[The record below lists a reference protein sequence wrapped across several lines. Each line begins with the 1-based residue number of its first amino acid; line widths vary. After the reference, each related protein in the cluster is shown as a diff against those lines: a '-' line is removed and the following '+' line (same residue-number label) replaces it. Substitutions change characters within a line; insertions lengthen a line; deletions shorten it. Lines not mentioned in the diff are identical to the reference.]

1 MAKIILTFN
10 TLPEFY
16 ERLSEHHTLIRPPKG
31 RDFSQEELKMLVQDA
46 DVLCSVFD
54 IPIGRELLGNAPKL
68 KLVANYA
75 VGYNNIDLDYCREHG
90 IAVTNLPHSVVI
102 PTAELAMALLLSCSR
117 RVVELNQELR
127 KNNGRVSLGRL
138 GMMGLDLYGK
148 TIGIV
153 GYGNIGAAVAERCR
167 AFGMK
172 ILYYKRQRLSS
183 EIEAERGLTYVDL
196 DTLLAQSDFVSVH
209 TPYSTETHHQ
219 IDARALSLMKK
230 GAVLLN
236 TARGSVIDE
245 DALIASLRSGHL
257 ASAGLDV
264 FEDRDIPRAG
274 LLELPQVVMTPHVG
288 TQTYDARVNMNRELV
303 ENVLKFLDGRTDIS
317 RVV

>member
-1 MAKIILTFN
+1 
-10 TLPEFY
+10 
-16 ERLSEHHTLIRPPKG
+16 
-31 RDFSQEELKMLVQDA
+31 
-46 DVLCSVFD
+46 
-54 IPIGRELLGNAPKL
+54 
-68 KLVANYA
+68 
-75 VGYNNIDLDYCREHG
+75 
-90 IAVTNLPHSVVI
+90 
-102 PTAELAMALLLSCSR
+102 
-117 RVVELNQELR
+117 
-127 KNNGRVSLGRL
+127 
-138 GMMGLDLYGK
+138 MMGLDLYGK
-148 TIGIV
+148 TIGNV

-183 EIEAERGLTYVDL
+183 EIEAERGLTYADL

>member
-1 MAKIILTFN
+1 MATIIMTFN

-16 ERLSEHHTLIRPPKG
+16 ELLSERHTLIRPPKG
-31 RDFSQEELKMLVQDA
+31 RDFSQEELRELVREA

-54 IPIGRELLGNAPKL
+54 IPIGRDLLGQAPRL
-68 KLVANYA
+68 RMVANYA
-75 VGYNNIDLDYCREHG
+75 VGYNNIDLEYCREHG
-90 IAVTNLPHSVVI
+90 IVVTNLPQSVVV
-102 PTAELAMALLLSCSR
+102 PTAELAMSLLLSCSR
-117 RVVELNQELR
+117 RVVELDRELR
-127 KNNGRVSLGRL
+127 RGEGRVTLGRL

-148 TIGIV
+148 TMGII

-172 ILYYKRQRLSS
+172 ILYYKRHRLPQAV
-183 EIEAERGLTYVDL
+183 EDERGITYAPL
-196 DTLLAQSDFVSVH
+196 DKLLESSDFVSVH
-209 TPYSTETHHQ
+209 TPYSAESHHQ
-219 IDARALSLMKK
+219 IDARALSLMKA
-230 GAVLLN
+230 GSVLIN

-245 DALIASLRSGHL
+245 DALTEALRSGHL

-264 FEDRDIPRAG
+264 FEDKDVPRAG
-274 LLELPQVVMTPHVG
+274 LLSLPNVVLTPHVG

-303 ENVLKFLDGRTDIS
+303 ENVLRFLDGRTDIS

>member
-16 ERLSEHHTLIRPPKG
+16 ELLSEQHTLIRPPKG
-31 RDFSQEELKMLVQDA
+31 KDFSQEELKTLVQDA

-68 KLVANYA
+68 RLVANYA

-102 PTAELAMALLLSCSR
+102 PTAELAMALLLSCCR

-172 ILYYKRQRLSS
+172 ILYYKRHRLSS
-183 EIEAERGLTYVDL
+183 EIEAERGLIYADL

-230 GAVLLN
+230 GSVLLN

>member
-16 ERLSEHHTLIRPPKG
+16 ELLSEQHTLIRPPKG
-31 RDFSQEELKMLVQDA
+31 KDFSQEELKTLVQDA

-68 KLVANYA
+68 RLVANYA

-117 RVVELNQELR
+117 RVVELNLELR

-172 ILYYKRQRLSS
+172 ILYYKRQRLSA
-183 EIEAERGLTYVDL
+183 EVETERGLTYVDL

>member
-16 ERLSEHHTLIRPPKG
+16 ERLSEQHTLIRPPKG
-31 RDFSQEELKMLVQDA
+31 KDFSQEELKTLVQDA

-68 KLVANYA
+68 RLVANYA

-172 ILYYKRQRLSS
+172 ILYYKRHRLSS
-183 EIEAERGLTYVDL
+183 EIEAERGLTYADL

-230 GAVLLN
+230 GSVLLN
-236 TARGSVIDE
+236 TANT
-245 DALIASLRSGHL
+245 
-257 ASAGLDV
+257 
-264 FEDRDIPRAG
+264 
-274 LLELPQVVMTPHVG
+274 LLPLG
-288 TQTYDARVNMNRELV
+288 
-303 ENVLKFLDGRTDIS
+303 
-317 RVV
+317 

>member
-16 ERLSEHHTLIRPPKG
+16 ELLSEQHTLIRPPKG
-31 RDFSQEELKMLVQDA
+31 KDFSQEELKTLVQDA

-68 KLVANYA
+68 RLVANYA

-90 IAVTNLPHSVVI
+90 IAVSNLPHSVVI
-102 PTAELAMALLLSCSR
+102 PTAELAMALLLSCCR

-172 ILYYKRQRLSS
+172 ILYYKRHRLSS
-183 EIEAERGLTYVDL
+183 EIEAERGLIYADL

-209 TPYSTETHHQ
+209 TPYSAETHHQ

-230 GAVLLN
+230 GSVLLN

>member
-1 MAKIILTFN
+1 
-10 TLPEFY
+10 
-16 ERLSEHHTLIRPPKG
+16 
-31 RDFSQEELKMLVQDA
+31 
-46 DVLCSVFD
+46 
-54 IPIGRELLGNAPKL
+54 
-68 KLVANYA
+68 
-75 VGYNNIDLDYCREHG
+75 
-90 IAVTNLPHSVVI
+90 
-102 PTAELAMALLLSCSR
+102 
-117 RVVELNQELR
+117 
-127 KNNGRVSLGRL
+127 
-138 GMMGLDLYGK
+138 MMGLDLYGK

-172 ILYYKRQRLSS
+172 ILYYKRQRLSA
-183 EIEAERGLTYVDL
+183 EVETERGLTYVDL